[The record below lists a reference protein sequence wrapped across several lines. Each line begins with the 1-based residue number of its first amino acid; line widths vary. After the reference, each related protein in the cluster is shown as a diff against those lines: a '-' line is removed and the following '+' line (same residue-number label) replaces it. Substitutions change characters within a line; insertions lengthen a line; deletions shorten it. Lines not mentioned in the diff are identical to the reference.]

1 MASGMETWVH
11 SFQDESGKN
20 EMFEIWDG
28 FGVTKQNERIRSTLR
43 LHAFVMG
50 ACENHRSL
58 RMRLGE
64 RSPNCLIWPVTKNLI
79 RPISM
84 VQTALTMKQGE
95 HFLPRF
101 RSQNSWLSLVQ
112 WQEVVGT
119 NLASLQLL
127 SQVISDDKC
136 ISPQNLGMIG
146 HCTCWHLR
154 TAGLCCMHQDQT
166 KSCGKHI
173 FPQLGLAAAEKQ
185 NSDNCPEHRIF
196 ANQTNPPVFPKITL
210 LGSNFQACIYICI
223 YTVHICIQHVLK
235 TYFTKCPKNILL

>member
-1 MASGMETWVH
+1 
-11 SFQDESGKN
+11 
-20 EMFEIWDG
+20 
-28 FGVTKQNERIRSTLR
+28 
-43 LHAFVMG
+43 
-50 ACENHRSL
+50 
-58 RMRLGE
+58 MRLGE

-79 RPISM
+79 GPISM

-119 NLASLQLL
+119 NLASLQIL

-136 ISPQNLGMIG
+136 ISPQILGMIG

-185 NSDNCPEHRIF
+185 NATTAQNIVF
-196 ANQTNPPVFPKITL
+196 LQIKQTHPVFQKN
-210 LGSNFQACIYICI
+210 NFARLQLPSMYICIHVYMYICI
-223 YTVHICIQHVLK
+223 YTIHICIQYVLK
-235 TYFTKCPKNILL
+235 TYFKECLYIFYFNRIGVWKAIHLLCRASNPPHASVVDHSTSLE